1 MITDVR
7 QISRDRCVGLD
18 RAHRGADYAALAWG
32 MVAEC
37 GMCAAKAAVKAKQ
50 TAVSAGDAQM
60 ALALD
65 AVLARPTDSPLVG
78 GVKNARTMMVWSFF
92 ALGKDPVTELP
103 VYDDGTV
110 RIEVTADKYGVATT
124 YDKDVLI
131 YVLSLIQ
138 DKLNRGETPSRIVS
152 FKAHDF
158 FVRTGRSS
166 GGSYYNALDE
176 SLRRLKSTTIR
187 TNIEIDDTVGGQRGE
202 VVAFSWIDSSRF
214 RYTRGEDGKR
224 VADTVVVALNEWL
237 YSLAIRQCAMLTY
250 RDDYFDLKPL
260 ARRLYEIARAHCGA
274 QPYIRFNLEK
284 LRLRVGSTMSTSDFK
299 SRLMALSKGQRFP
312 LLDYGYMVVDPRKLA
327 GAIPG
332 LPPGQSRAVR
342 RTPVKSYMVL
352 FFRKDASFVTA
363 LGNLSAVPIID
374 ADGFPS
380 SSDLD

>member
-1 MITDVR
+1 
-7 QISRDRCVGLD
+7 
-18 RAHRGADYAALAWG
+18 
-32 MVAEC
+32 
-37 GMCAAKAAVKAKQ
+37 MCAAKAAVKAKQ

-202 VVAFSWIDSSRF
+202 VVAFSWI
-214 RYTRGEDGKR
+214 ELEP
-224 VADTVVVALNEWL
+224 V
-237 YSLAIRQCAMLTY
+237 
-250 RDDYFDLKPL
+250 PL
-260 ARRLYEIARAHCGA
+260 HAR
-274 QPYIRFNLEK
+274 
-284 LRLRVGSTMSTSDFK
+284 
-299 SRLMALSKGQRFP
+299 
-312 LLDYGYMVVDPRKLA
+312 
-327 GAIPG
+327 
-332 LPPGQSRAVR
+332 
-342 RTPVKSYMVL
+342 
-352 FFRKDASFVTA
+352 
-363 LGNLSAVPIID
+363 
-374 ADGFPS
+374 
-380 SSDLD
+380 